1 MVECADKPTIN
12 KIVESAGILFSLKGY
27 ASVSVKEIA
36 EAAGVNIALIS
47 YYFGGK
53 EKLYSYVMEQ
63 QLTVLGRQLEVI
75 RREELD
81 PLKKIRRFIQS
92 AIEIHKELPHLDR
105 LLYRELLSPT
115 QCFEAIVRVEA
126 ERFHRFLGECIREA
140 MALGKFRA
148 DLDVE
153 CATISLVS
161 MLKFTFFTQCLPG
174 TVLRPEAGQEEYYLL
189 QALDIYLRG
198 VQCSSI

>member
-1 MVECADKPTIN
+1 MVECVDKPTIN

-27 ASVSVKEIA
+27 AGVSVKEIA

-53 EKLYSYVMEQ
+53 EKLYSYVMER
-63 QLTVLGRQLEVI
+63 QLTVFGRQLEVI
-75 RREELD
+75 RREETD

-92 AIEIHKELPHLDR
+92 AIEVHKERPHLDR

-115 QCFEAIVRVEA
+115 NCFDEIVRVEA
-126 ERFHRFLGECIREA
+126 ERFHGFLRECIKEAVTLGE
-140 MALGKFRA
+140 FRA

-153 CATISLVS
+153 CAMIALVS
-161 MLKFTFFTQCLPG
+161 MINFTFFTQCLPC
-174 TVLRPEAGQEEYYLL
+174 TVLGPNHGQEEYYLL
-189 QALDIYLRG
+189 QSLDIYLRG
-198 VQCSSI
+198 VQRP